1 MESLTRFQYF
11 FSILN
16 CLNFYRQLHNI
27 NTLFCTLQLPFF
39 STEFLHKFIDVI
51 IMVVTTINPKKPSK
65 NRTRKEKRA
74 QIARELKQLSEKV
87 GIKPVYYNSPKDTSC
102 SVKTEQKELLLRR
115 KMDIVSFNAI
125 INPKHTSGLGNAP
138 HSTWDK
144 LQTEHK
150 VAQDKYTCAN
160 IADYEKKNA
169 RYKFNHGT
177 DMPVKRK
184 SALAG
189 ISRPD
194 SDFLN
199 KARLIAEKYQRGEKH
214 SEVDYTTFRIGS
226 TLEKSNKHELK

>member
-27 NTLFCTLQLPFF
+27 NTLFYTLQLPFF
-39 STEFLHKFIDVI
+39 SIEFSTQIYRMI

-65 NRTRKEKRA
+65 NRNRKEKRA
-74 QIARELKQLSEKV
+74 QIAKELKQLGEKTS
-87 GIKPVYYNSPKDTSC
+87 IKPVYYNSPKDTSC
-102 SVKTEQKELLLRR
+102 SIKTEQKELLLRR
-115 KMDIVSFNAI
+115 KMDIVAYNAMI
-125 INPKHTSGLGNAP
+125 SPKHTSGLGNSP
-138 HSTWDK
+138 RSTWDK

-150 VAQDKYTCAN
+150 VAQDKYTCTN

-189 ISRPD
+189 VSRPD
-194 SDFLN
+194 SSFLQ
-199 KARLIAEKYQRGEKH
+199 KAREKAEAYKKGEKYTEIDETQIRM
-214 SEVDYTTFRIGS
+214 GS
-226 TLEKSNKHELK
+226 TLETCNKHELK